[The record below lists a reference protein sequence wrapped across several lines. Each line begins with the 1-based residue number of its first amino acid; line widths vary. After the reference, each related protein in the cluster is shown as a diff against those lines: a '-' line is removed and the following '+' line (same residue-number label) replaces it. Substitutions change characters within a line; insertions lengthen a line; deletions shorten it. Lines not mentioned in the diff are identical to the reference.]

1 MLREQA
7 VYHGQATSGERV
19 QSSGP
24 QDSIGSQVARI
35 IDMSNRLQAERMN
48 LVTLREEIVGNIQ
61 ALSDPVHSEVL
72 YKRYVEYKSWRR
84 IAGEMQ
90 YSADHVRGAL
100 HNAAL
105 RSFREHMCRQ
115 WQGRQR

>member
-24 QDSIGSQVARI
+24 QDSIGSQVAQI
-35 IDMSNRLQAERMN
+35 VDMSNRLRIEIMN
-48 LVTLREEIVGNIQ
+48 FAALREEIVGNIQ

-84 IAGEMQ
+84 IANEMQ
-90 YSADHVRGAL
+90 YSADHARGAL

-105 RSFREHMCRQ
+105 RSFRQYMCRQ
-115 WQGRQR
+115 WRDKQR